1 MEERDIME
9 VDVLFVGGGIACLS
23 GALHLAN
30 LIKEHNQKIED
41 FAHNITISF
50 QLFLLIQLPTRI

>member
-9 VDVLFVGGGIACLS
+9 VDVLFVGGGVACLS

-30 LIKEHNQKIED
+30 QIKKAGLTD
-41 FAHNITISF
+41 VVKP
-50 QLFLLIQLPTRI
+50 LLSV